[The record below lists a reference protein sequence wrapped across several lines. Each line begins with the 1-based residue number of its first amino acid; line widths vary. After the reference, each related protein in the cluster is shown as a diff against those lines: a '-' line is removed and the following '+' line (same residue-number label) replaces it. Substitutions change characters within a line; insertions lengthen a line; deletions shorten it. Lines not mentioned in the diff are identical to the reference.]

1 METLELARKYLIE
14 DGGVV
19 AIDLAGAEAI
29 FPTEN
34 YEEFFAKAREY
45 KVPFTIHAGE
55 AGDAEDVKTAI
66 QMGAARL
73 GHGVRIAGNEEV
85 IRLVKDSGVFLEMC
99 PTSNRQTKA
108 VTDMSGYPLKDFLE
122 RGLKVT
128 INTDDPAIE
137 RTTLSG
143 EFRYMQ
149 TLLGLT
155 EDQKQQILFNSIDA
169 AFTTD
174 KRKKE
179 LHQQLLF

>member
-1 METLELARKYLIE
+1 
-14 DGGVV
+14 
-19 AIDLAGAEAI
+19 
-29 FPTEN
+29 
-34 YEEFFAKAREY
+34 
-45 KVPFTIHAGE
+45 
-55 AGDAEDVKTAI
+55 
-66 QMGAARL
+66 MGAARL